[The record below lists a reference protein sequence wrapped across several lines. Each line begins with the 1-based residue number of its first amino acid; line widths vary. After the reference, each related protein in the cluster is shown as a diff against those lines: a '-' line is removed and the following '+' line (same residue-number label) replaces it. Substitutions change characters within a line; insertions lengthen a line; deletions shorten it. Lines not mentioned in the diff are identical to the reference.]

1 MSLVAD
7 RSLRVKLALV
17 ALAVLAIVVATFAVA
32 EKTFA
37 ALSARAG
44 EMSHAHAL
52 SAKVAVAFEDWTQE
66 DDRTNRYA
74 AALAMHDRTLA
85 ENAFRAATDSRIKAS
100 ADLDDAFGL
109 ASDDRIH
116 TMIAGLGRDL
126 AAYDAHTD
134 ELRRRAV
141 AGDVLRAV
149 HVVTVENIASTG
161 AIRRDFNALSA
172 AADAAVATA
181 QRQIGEQVAFG
192 RAVLVA
198 VAVAGS
204 VAVLALLLALALAI
218 LRPLSRLTRAS
229 RRLAAGD
236 LDVAD
241 ALPRDGK
248 DELGVLAASFRTMVA
263 HQRRMAEAAE
273 AIAGGDLAHA
283 PEPQNAGDRLGHAF
297 TNMVENLRR
306 LVTSVSAASG
316 QLSATSGLVATAS
329 AESSLAVEHISLA
342 IATLVQSAKEQ
353 TARVTVTGTGTAEVA
368 SAVTQIARGAGDQA
382 TSVQSAANAV
392 VELNGQI
399 VALAAAGESLADAAR
414 GAAEQAAGGTEATG
428 RTAAAMQQL
437 RETSA
442 AALDAMTHLDA
453 QSAQVGEIVRTIDEI
468 ADQTNLLA
476 LNAAIEAARAGE
488 HGRGFAVVA
497 DEIRKLAERSSSA
510 TREISS
516 ILDSIRRRAVD
527 ANATMRS
534 SATALESGLALSE
547 RVRDAFARV
556 REAIGQTAAVA
567 DEVAR
572 RGEAMRGASDAL
584 AANVGAVSAVIDEN
598 ATAARQLDATTH
610 AISESVRALAG
621 TAMQQAS
628 ATDDV
633 SASAV
638 EFAAQVKQLE
648 GSAASLRDHADELAL
663 LVSYFVVDAS
673 EAGVKVEP
681 AAQPHGETI
690 EPLAMLDFA

>member
-1 MSLVAD
+1 MSLLANL
-7 RSLRVKLALV
+7 SLRVKIAAV
-17 ALAVLAIVVATFAVA
+17 ALAVLAIVLATFVIAS
-32 EKTFA
+32 KTFSE
-37 ALSARAG
+37 LSTRAG
-44 EMSHAHAL
+44 EMSRAHAL
-52 SAKVAVAFEDWTQE
+52 SASVAVAFEDWTLE
-66 DDRTNRYA
+66 DDRVNRYA
-74 AALAMHDRTLA
+74 AAVAMHDGPLA
-85 ENAFRAATDSRIKAS
+85 EKTFRAAWDSRIKAS

-109 ASDDRIH
+109 ATDDHIRES
-116 TMIAGLGRDL
+116 IAGLGRDL
-126 AAYDAHTD
+126 SAYDADTQ
-134 ELRRRAV
+134 EMRRRAM
-141 AGDVLRAV
+141 AGQVQRAV
-149 HVVTVENIASTG
+149 HVVTVENLTPSG

-172 AADAAVATA
+172 ASNAAVAA
-181 QRQIGEQVAFG
+181 AEKQIGEQANFG
-192 RAVLVA
+192 RIVLIAVG
-198 VAVAGS
+198 VAGS
-204 VAVLALLLALALAI
+204 VAVMGLLLVLGLAI

-241 ALPRDGK
+241 ALPNDGK
-248 DELGVLAASFRTMVA
+248 DELGVLAASFRAMVA

-273 AIAGGDLAHA
+273 AIAGGDLTRA
-283 PEPQNAGDRLGHAF
+283 PEPDGASDRLGHAF
-297 TNMVENLRR
+297 GDMIQNLRR
-306 LVTSVSAASG
+306 LVTSVSSASG
-316 QLSATSGLVATAS
+316 QLSSTSALVATAS
-329 AESSLAVEHISLA
+329 AESSLAVEHISRA
-342 IATLVQSAKEQ
+342 IGTLVESAKDQ

-368 SAVTQIARGAGDQA
+368 SSVTQIARGAGDQA

-392 VELNGQI
+392 AELNGQI

-414 GAAEQAAGGTEATG
+414 GAAEQAAGGTDATG
-428 RTAAAMQQL
+428 RTADAMQQL

-442 AALDAMTHLDA
+442 AALNAMTQLDV
-453 QSAQVGEIVRTIDEI
+453 QSGQVGEIVRTIDEI

-510 TREISS
+510 TREIST
-516 ILDSIRRRAVD
+516 ILQSIRAKAVD

-547 RVRDAFARV
+547 RVREAFSNV
-556 REAIGQTAAVA
+556 REAIGRTASVA

-572 RGEAMRGASDAL
+572 RGDAMRGASDAL
-584 AANVGAVSAVIDEN
+584 AADVGAVSAVIDEN
-598 ATAARQLDATTH
+598 ATAARQLDATTR
-610 AISESVRALAG
+610 AISDSVRALAE

-638 EFAAQVKQLE
+638 EFAAQIKQLE

-663 LVSYFVVDAS
+663 LVSYFVVDAK
-673 EAGVKVEP
+673 AI
-681 AAQPHGETI
+681 AAQS
-690 EPLAMLDFA
+690 EPPEQQPDGVAPMAVLDFA